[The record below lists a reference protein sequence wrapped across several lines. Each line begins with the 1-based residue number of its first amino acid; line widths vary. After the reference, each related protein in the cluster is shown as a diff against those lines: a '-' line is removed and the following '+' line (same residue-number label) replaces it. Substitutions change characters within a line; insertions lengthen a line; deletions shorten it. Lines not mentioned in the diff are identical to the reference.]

1 MTVVDID
8 KLVEQQMQGGSI
20 APKPQE
26 QEIKEPQPVKQ
37 ENHENNHLTTTNLK
51 KEANFEADE
60 LDFSMLKKLK
70 FYLSGLIKHGG
81 SDLHIK
87 SSSIIRG
94 RINGEMIPLSNE
106 IITHA
111 DGIKLAKEVLR
122 GRFEELVENKS
133 IDFNFKLNEKFRFR
147 GNMFFQTD
155 GVSAVFRVIPVD
167 IPSMEDLKLPLSIKK
182 FCSLKRG
189 LVLVTGPT
197 GSGKSTTLASII
209 NQINKDHKKHII
221 TIEDPVEFVYKDQ
234 NSLVNQR
241 AIGQDAL
248 DFSTAL
254 RAALREDP
262 DIILVGE
269 MRDMETIETAM
280 HAAETGHLVLST
292 LHTVDAKDTI
302 NRIIGMFPGNEQNKI
317 RMSLAATL
325 QGILS
330 QRLVK
335 TVDNKRAAAIEILM
349 KNARIESLIAES
361 RDSEITDAIAEG
373 KDIYGMQTFDQALLD
388 LYKSGKISE
397 EETLINASNASDL
410 KMQMT
415 SHDSKSGGEV
425 DLTESMID
433 LKISE

>member
-1 MTVVDID
+1 MTTVDID
-8 KLVEQQMQGGSI
+8 KLVEQKMQEDRISPTHREQNTT
-20 APKPQE
+20 ATVATANTDLKEESNFQAQE
-26 QEIKEPQPVKQ
+26 LEYK
-37 ENHENNHLTTTNLK
+37 
-51 KEANFEADE
+51 
-60 LDFSMLKKLK
+60 MLEKLK
-70 FYLSGLIKHGG
+70 FYLNGLVKHGG

-87 SSSIIRG
+87 STSLIRG
-94 RINGEMIPLSNE
+94 RINGEMVPLSQE
-106 IITHA
+106 ILTHA
-111 DGIKLAKEVLR
+111 DGLQLAKEVLK
-122 GRFEELVENKS
+122 GRFKELVEKKS
-133 IDFNFKLNEKFRFR
+133 VDFNFKLNEKYRFR

-167 IPSMEDLKLPLSIKK
+167 IPSMDDLKLPESIKK

-209 NQINKDHKKHII
+209 DQINKDHRKHII
-221 TIEDPVEFVYKDQ
+221 TIEDPVEFVYRDK
-234 NSLVNQR
+234 NSLINQR
-241 AIGQDAL
+241 AIGQDAV

-262 DIILVGE
+262 DVILVGE

-325 QGILS
+325 QGVLS
-330 QRLVK
+330 QRLIK

-349 KNARIESLIAES
+349 KNARIESLITDS
-361 RDSEITDAIAEG
+361 RDNEITEAIAEG
-373 KDIYGMQTFDQALLD
+373 KDIYGMQTFDQALLE
-388 LYKSGKISE
+388 LFIAGKISE
-397 EETLINASNASDL
+397 EETLLNATNSSDL
-410 KMQMT
+410 QMKMT
-415 SHDSKSGGEV
+415 SFLSEGKEE
-425 DLTESMID
+425 DLTTSMID
-433 LKISE
+433 LKISETEEE

>member
-1 MTVVDID
+1 MTIDDIN
-8 KLVEQQMQGGSI
+8 KIVEQR
-20 APKPQE
+20 
-26 QEIKEPQPVKQ
+26 IKETLGK
-37 ENHENNHLTTTNLK
+37 ENNKSVTSTNLK
-51 KEANFEADE
+51 NEANFETKE
-60 LDFSMLKKLK
+60 LDFKMIEKLK
-70 FYLSGLIKHGG
+70 FYLTGLIKHGG

-94 RINGEMIPLSNE
+94 RINGEMFPLSE
-106 IITHA
+106 EVLTHA
-111 DGIKLAKEVLR
+111 DGLQLAKELLK
-122 GRFEELVENKS
+122 GRFSELVENKS
-133 IDFNFKLNEKFRFR
+133 IDFNYKLDEKYRFR

-167 IPSMEDLKLPLSIKK
+167 IPSMEDLKLPSSIDK
-182 FCSLKRG
+182 FCHLKRG

-209 NQINKDHKKHII
+209 NQINKDQKRHII

-234 NSLVNQR
+234 NSLINQR
-241 AIGQDAL
+241 AIGQDAVN
-248 DFSTAL
+248 FSTAL

-262 DIILVGE
+262 DVILVGE

-325 QGILS
+325 QGVLS
-330 QRLVK
+330 QRLIK
-335 TVDNKRAAAIEILM
+335 TVDGKRAAAIEILI
-349 KNARIESLIAES
+349 KNARIQDLISDS

-373 KDIYGMQTFDQALLD
+373 KDIYGSQTFDQAILD
-388 LYKSGKISE
+388 LFKAGKITEEEALLNATNSSDLQMKMTDHNSESSGK
-397 EETLINASNASDL
+397 
-410 KMQMT
+410 
-415 SHDSKSGGEV
+415 V
-425 DLTESMID
+425 DLEASMID
-433 LKISE
+433 LKVD

>member
-1 MTVVDID
+1 MINSRDLRQESEVD
-8 KLVEQQMQGGSI
+8 VQ
-20 APKPQE
+20 
-26 QEIKEPQPVKQ
+26 
-37 ENHENNHLTTTNLK
+37 T
-51 KEANFEADE
+51 
-60 LDFSMLKKLK
+60 LDFKMLEKLK
-70 FYLSGLIKHGG
+70 FYLHGLVKHGG

-87 SSSIIRG
+87 SGSVYRG
-94 RINGEMIPLSNE
+94 RISGELVPLSTE
-106 IITHA
+106 VLSHS
-111 DGIKLAKEVLR
+111 DGIQMAKEVLR
-122 GRFEELVENKS
+122 SRFTELVERKS
-133 IDFNFKLNEKFRFR
+133 VDFNFKLNDEYRFR
-147 GNMFFQTD
+147 GNMFFQTE
-155 GVSAVFRVIPVD
+155 GVSAVFRVIPVE
-167 IPSMEDLKLPLSIKK
+167 IPSMKSLKLPESIHKL
-182 FCSLKRG
+182 CDLKRG

-209 NQINKDHKKHII
+209 DEVNKIHRKHII
-221 TIEDPVEFVYKDQ
+221 TIEDPIEFVYQDK
-234 NSLVNQR
+234 NSLINQR

-292 LHTVDAKDTI
+292 LHTVDSKDTI

-325 QGILS
+325 QGVLS

-335 TVDNKRAAAIEILM
+335 TKDGKRAAAIEILYR
-349 KNARIESLIAES
+349 NARIESLIADS

-388 LYKSGKISE
+388 LYVRGIIDE
-397 EETLINASNASDL
+397 NEALVNASNRGDL
-410 KMQMT
+410 KMKIDNYNNQYGSAET
-415 SHDSKSGGEV
+415 V
-425 DLTESMID
+425 DDAMID
-433 LKISE
+433 LKIEENA

>member
-8 KLVEQQMQGGSI
+8 KLVEQQMQSDSMDQ
-20 APKPQE
+20 KPDAT
-26 QEIKEPQPVKQ
+26 KSTNDV
-37 ENHENNHLTTTNLK
+37 TSTNLK
-51 KEANFEADE
+51 KEADFEANK
-60 LDFSMLKKLK
+60 LDFKMIKKLE
-70 FYLSGLIKHGG
+70 FYLEGLVKHGG

-87 SSSIIRG
+87 SSSLIRG
-94 RINGEMIPLSNE
+94 RINGEMMPLSNE
-106 IITHA
+106 ILTYA
-111 DGIKLAKEVLR
+111 DGIQLAKEVLK

-133 IDFNFKLNEKFRFR
+133 IDFNYKLNEKFRFR

-167 IPSMEDLKLPLSIKK
+167 IPSMEDLKLPKSIEK
-182 FCSLKRG
+182 FCHLKRG

-197 GSGKSTTLASII
+197 GSGKSTTLASIL
-209 NQINKDHKKHII
+209 NQINKDQRKHII

-234 NSLVNQR
+234 NSLINQR

-262 DIILVGE
+262 DVILVGE

-325 QGILS
+325 QGVLS
-330 QRLVK
+330 QRLIK
-335 TVDNKRAAAIEILM
+335 TVDNKRAAAIEILI
-349 KNARIESLIAES
+349 KNARIESLIADS
-361 RDSEITDAIAEG
+361 RDSEITEAIAEG

-388 LYKSGKISE
+388 LYKNGKISE
-397 EETLINASNASDL
+397 QETLLNATNASDL

-415 SHDSKSGGEV
+415 SHDSESGGEV
-425 DLTESMID
+425 DLNESMIE
-433 LKISE
+433 LKITE

>member
-1 MTVVDID
+1 MTVVGID
-8 KLVEQQMQGGSI
+8 KLVEEQMQAGSMN
-20 APKPQE
+20 QVTNE
-26 QEIKEPQPVKQ
+26 L
-37 ENHENNHLTTTNLK
+37 NDTTSTNLK
-51 KEANFEADE
+51 KEADFEADKLE
-60 LDFSMLKKLK
+60 FKMIKKLE
-70 FYLSGLIKHGG
+70 FYLEGLVKHGG

-87 SSSIIRG
+87 SSSLIRG
-94 RINGEMIPLSNE
+94 RINGEMMPLSNE
-106 IITHA
+106 LLTHA
-111 DGIKLAKEVLR
+111 DGIQLAKEVLKS
-122 GRFEELVENKS
+122 RFKELVENKS
-133 IDFNFKLNEKFRFR
+133 IDFNYKLNEKYRFR

-167 IPSMEDLKLPLSIKK
+167 IPTMEDLKLPKSIEK
-182 FCSLKRG
+182 FCHLKRG

-197 GSGKSTTLASII
+197 GSGKSTTLASIL
-209 NQINKDHKKHII
+209 NQINKDQRKHII

-234 NSLVNQR
+234 NSLINQR

-262 DIILVGE
+262 DVILVGE

-325 QGILS
+325 QGVLS

-335 TVDNKRAAAIEILM
+335 TVDNKRVAAIEILF
-349 KNARIESLIAES
+349 KNARIESLISES

-388 LYKSGKISE
+388 LYKNGKISE
-397 EETLINASNASDL
+397 QETLLNATNASDL
-410 KMQMT
+410 KMKMT
-415 SHDSKSGGEV
+415 SHDSESSGEV
-425 DLTESMID
+425 NLVESMID
-433 LKISE
+433 LKIEE

>member
-1 MTVVDID
+1 MTVVDINE
-8 KLVEQQMQGGSI
+8 LVEQKMQ
-20 APKPQE
+20 AD
-26 QEIKEPQPVKQ
+26 
-37 ENHENNHLTTTNLK
+37 TTNQVQNTLNETTSTNLK
-51 KEANFEADE
+51 QEAHFEAKK
-60 LDFSMLKKLK
+60 LDFKMLKQLE
-70 FYLSGLIKHGG
+70 FYLEGLIKHGG

-87 SSSIIRG
+87 SSSLIRG
-94 RINGEMIPLSNE
+94 RINGEMMPLSNE
-106 IITHA
+106 ILSYA
-111 DGIKLAKEVLR
+111 DGIQLAKEVLKS
-122 GRFEELVENKS
+122 RFEELVENKS
-133 IDFNFKLNEKFRFR
+133 IDFNYKLNEKYRFR

-167 IPSMEDLKLPLSIKK
+167 IPSMEDLKMPKSIEK
-182 FCSLKRG
+182 FCHLKRG

-197 GSGKSTTLASII
+197 GSGKSTTLASIL
-209 NQINKDHKKHII
+209 NQINKDQRKHII
-221 TIEDPVEFVYKDQ
+221 TIEDPIEFVYKDQ
-234 NSLVNQR
+234 NSLINQR

-248 DFSTAL
+248 NFSTAL

-262 DIILVGE
+262 DVILVGE

-325 QGILS
+325 QGVLS
-330 QRLVK
+330 QRLIK
-335 TVDNKRAAAIEILM
+335 TVDNKRAAAIEILI
-349 KNARIESLIAES
+349 KNARIESLIADS

-388 LYKSGKISE
+388 LYKNGKISE
-397 EETLINASNASDL
+397 QETLLNASNPSDL

-415 SHDSKSGGEV
+415 SHDSESGGEV
-425 DLTESMID
+425 DLSSSMID
-433 LKISE
+433 LKVT

>member
-1 MTVVDID
+1 MGTNRDLRNEKYVD
-8 KLVEQQMQGGSI
+8 VQQ
-20 APKPQE
+20 
-26 QEIKEPQPVKQ
+26 
-37 ENHENNHLTTTNLK
+37 
-51 KEANFEADE
+51 
-60 LDFSMLKKLK
+60 LDFKMLEKLK

-81 SDLHIK
+81 SDLHLK
-87 SSSIIRG
+87 SGSVFRG
-94 RINGEMIPLSNE
+94 RINGEMMPLSNE
-106 IITHA
+106 VLTHEE
-111 DGIKLAKEVLR
+111 GIQLAKEVLR
-122 GRFEELVENKS
+122 SRFAELVDQKS
-133 IDFNFKLNEKFRFR
+133 VDFNFKLNEEYRFR
-147 GNMFFQTD
+147 GNMFFQTE
-155 GVSAVFRVIPVD
+155 GVSAVFRVIPVK
-167 IPSMEDLKLPLSIKK
+167 IPSMDELKLPASIRKLTD
-182 FCSLKRG
+182 LKRG

-209 NQINKDHKKHII
+209 DEVNNTSRKHII
-221 TIEDPVEFVYKDQ
+221 TIEDPIEFVYKDKQ
-234 NSLVNQR
+234 SLVNQR

-292 LHTVDAKDTI
+292 LHTLDAKDTI

-325 QGILS
+325 QGVLS

-335 TVDNKRAAAIEILM
+335 TKDGKRAAAIEILFR
-349 KNARIESLIAES
+349 NARIESLIADG

-388 LYKSGKISE
+388 LYSRG
-397 EETLINASNASDL
+397 LIDENEALVNASNRGDL
-410 KMQMT
+410 KMQLDNYNHKNHFEE
-415 SHDSKSGGEV
+415 SLED
-425 DLTESMID
+425 SMID
-433 LKISE
+433 LKIESPA